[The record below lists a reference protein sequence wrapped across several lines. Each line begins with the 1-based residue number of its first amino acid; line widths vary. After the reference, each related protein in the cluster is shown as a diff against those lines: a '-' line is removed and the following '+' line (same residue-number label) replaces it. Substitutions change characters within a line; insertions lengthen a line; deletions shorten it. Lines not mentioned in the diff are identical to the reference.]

1 MKTKYNIL
9 LFFVLSIPLTIYSQ
23 YALGGDVYFKGTV
36 GYGFVEDK
44 LFTGIDLTLND
55 GTIKD
60 IYISPGGG
68 LNIEW
73 GMGLHISSTLK
84 TELDIAYQYSG
95 DRFGNGTVL
104 FRKFPVG
111 IALVKEY
118 QKHDSYLL
126 YGKVGLLA
134 ILYPHY
140 FDEVYYDDGESNYI
154 IDYQNSFG
162 GQVGM
167 GLMRRIESERIYFFI
182 EGKYIFGK
190 NLIWKSA
197 TENDI
202 KSEPLPTFGSLN
214 SNGLFLNIGLGY
226 YY

>member
-1 MKTKYNIL
+1 MKSLLIKL
-9 LFFVLSIPLTIYSQ
+9 LFIIIFIPVALFSQ

-36 GYGFVEDK
+36 GYGVISDK
-44 LFTGIDLTLND
+44 IFTGIDITMED
-55 GTIKD
+55 GTIND
-60 IYISPGGG
+60 IFISPGGG
-68 LNIEW
+68 INIEW
-73 GMGLHISSTLK
+73 GLGLHISSTLK
-84 TELDIAYQYSG
+84 TEMEIAYQYSG
-95 DRFGNGTVL
+95 DRFSNGTVL

-111 IALVKEY
+111 ITLVKEY

-202 KSEPLPTFGSLN
+202 KSEPLPTFVSLN